1 LTKHEFPFYFSNE
14 QSRQLAKSAVNYLVK
29 NGILYRK
36 NRYNLNIPLR
46 VISLQDKDVFL
57 YNFHSSPL
65 GGHFGIR
72 KTLENIKEK
81 YYWPNMA
88 EDIKQ
93 YIESCEVCQKMG
105 KPKRDQT
112 VIPIKVTGPFDQIGI
127 DFVGPLKVSSKG
139 NRYIIVATDYLT
151 KWPEARPVKAATASE
166 VANFLYEEII
176 CRHGVPSSIISDHG
190 KAFLGRVVGLLKEE
204 VGFKHKLAAP
214 YHPQTNGLTER
225 FNGTLCRSLSKCVNS
240 TTEEWDDLIPS
251 VLFAYRTL
259 KHSTTKY
266 TPYYL
271 LHGKEA
277 QLPIQIELSQE
288 NLNNLNKIFYEESL
302 NRRIAQ
308 LLGTFT
314 DAMILAKENIGSIQQ
329 VQEERTKRME
339 KAIKFK
345 EEDLVILYD
354 ASKQNVHGDKF
365 TLRWTGP
372 YYVHK
377 RIGDKTVIL
386 RDKADPTKLTSP
398 ISTSLIKHYKQR
410 F

>member
-1 LTKHEFPFYFSNE
+1 
-14 QSRQLAKSAVNYLVK
+14 
-29 NGILYRK
+29 
-36 NRYNLNIPLR
+36 
-46 VISLQDKDVFL
+46 
-57 YNFHSSPL
+57 
-65 GGHFGIR
+65 
-72 KTLENIKEK
+72 
-81 YYWPNMA
+81 
-88 EDIKQ
+88 
-93 YIESCEVCQKMG
+93 
-105 KPKRDQT
+105 
-112 VIPIKVTGPFDQIGI
+112 
-127 DFVGPLKVSSKG
+127 
-139 NRYIIVATDYLT
+139 
-151 KWPEARPVKAATASE
+151 
-166 VANFLYEEII
+166 
-176 CRHGVPSSIISDHG
+176 
-190 KAFLGRVVGLLKEE
+190 
-204 VGFKHKLAAP
+204 
-214 YHPQTNGLTER
+214 
-225 FNGTLCRSLSKCVNS
+225 
-240 TTEEWDDLIPS
+240 
-251 VLFAYRTL
+251 
-259 KHSTTKY
+259 
-266 TPYYL
+266 L

-288 NLNNLNKIFYEESL
+288 NLNNLNEISYEESL
-302 NRRIAQ
+302 NRQIAQ